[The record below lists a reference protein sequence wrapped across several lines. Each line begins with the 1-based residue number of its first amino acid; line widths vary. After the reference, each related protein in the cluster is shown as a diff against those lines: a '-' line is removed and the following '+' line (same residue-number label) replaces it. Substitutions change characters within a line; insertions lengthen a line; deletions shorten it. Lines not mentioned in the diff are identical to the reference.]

1 MGKTGCNRIR
11 DHVTNLSCHAIS
23 NYFEYVSLTG
33 LQSTESFLKYSCTP
47 YREHKV
53 KSFFCELMTLENR

>member
-11 DHVTNLSCHAIS
+11 DHVTNLSRHAIS
-23 NYFEYVSLTG
+23 MYFECVSLTG
-33 LQSTESFLKYSCTP
+33 LQSTESFLKYSS
-47 YREHKV
+47 EHKV